1 MRLIATVVIWFGLVL
16 AQGAAAQTLEDLAR
30 QLPDGNFN
38 DRAEVVA
45 AIAATGDS
53 RAEGLLEALSGGSCN
68 DATPMAPSCASPAR
82 ARARSPSTR

>member
-53 RAEGLLEALSGGSCN
+53 RAEGLLEA
-68 DATPMAPSCASPAR
+68 TPMAPSCASPAR